1 MSMPGFK
8 RKMIGLVVAVLI
20 LVGIGMGVVYRAEL
34 SARYVGYQLQGATDS
49 DARIVLADDLVSR
62 CPAAAA
68 VVADLLKTGTPV
80 VRLAIIDAVKQK
92 TIKEPCY
99 ASAAEAVLIS
109 IPNLNDEAVEVAL
122 AITPTTIL
130 EPTLAS
136 RTKEAVTAALA
147 GSSEAKAAACRVAT
161 RPGIDLA
168 EAVVPLLADPDAA
181 VRKAAVLAIGPVNS
195 GTPVI
200 GEEELFKLLSD
211 PSASVR
217 QVAAASLGMRGLE
230 PQQIELGR
238 KLAHPDARERMALLL
253 ELKFAGEV
261 VKDPGPW
268 LMRLS
273 KDADPA
279 VRAGAARVAFE
290 CRVSDIGWMDE
301 LAERDP
307 DPLVRQI
314 AEHYRKRSRDVRTV
328 GFEP

>member
-1 MSMPGFK
+1 MSAPGLK
-8 RKMIGLVVAVLI
+8 RKLIGLGLAVP
-20 LVGIGMGVVYRAEL
+20 IGMGVVYRAEL
-34 SARYVGYQLQGATDS
+34 SARYVGYQLQGVTDS
-49 DARIVLADDLVSR
+49 DARTLLADDLVTR
-62 CPAAAA
+62 CPAAAP
-68 VVADLLKTGTPV
+68 VVAELLKSGTPA
-80 VRLAIIDAVKQK
+80 VRLAIIDAVGQK
-92 TIKEPCY
+92 TIKEPCFV
-99 ASAAEAVLIS
+99 SAAEAVLIS
-109 IPNLNDEAVEVAL
+109 IPNLNDDAVEAAL

-130 EPTLAS
+130 EPKLANL
-136 RTKEAVTAALA
+136 TKEAVAAALS
-147 GSSEAKAAACRVAT
+147 GSPEAKAAACRVAT

-181 VRKAAVLAIGPVNS
+181 VRKAAVLAVGPAS
-195 GTPVI
+195 PGTPVI

-211 PSASVR
+211 PSATVR
-217 QVAAASLGMRGLE
+217 QVAAASLGMRGLD

-314 AEHYRKRSRDVRTV
+314 AGHYRKRSRDVRTV

>member
-1 MSMPGFK
+1 MSAPGLK
-8 RKMIGLVVAVLI
+8 RKMIGFVVAVL
-20 LVGIGMGVVYRAEL
+20 LLLGIGMGVVYRAEL
-34 SARYVGYQLQGATDS
+34 SARYVGYQLQGVTDP
-49 DARIVLADDLVSR
+49 DTRKLLADDLVTR
-62 CPAAAA
+62 CPTAAA
-68 VVADLLKTGTPV
+68 VVADLLKTGTPA
-80 VRLAIIDAVKQK
+80 VRLAIIDAVGQK
-92 TIKEPCY
+92 TNKETCF

-109 IPNLNDEAVEVAL
+109 IPHLNDDAVEAAL

-136 RTKEAVTAALA
+136 RTKEAVAAALA
-147 GSSEAKAAACRVAT
+147 GGPEAKAAACRVAT

-168 EAVVPLLADPDAA
+168 EAVVPLLTDPDAA
-181 VRKAAVLAIGPVNS
+181 VRKAAVLAIGPGGS

-211 PSASVR
+211 PSTAVR
-217 QVAAASLGMRGLE
+217 QVASASLGIRGLD

-268 LMRLS
+268 LVRLS

-290 CRVSDIGWMDE
+290 CRVSDIGWMDD

-314 AEHYRKRSRDVRTV
+314 AGHYRKRSRDVRSV